1 MLLKYQQSPLLTL
14 KLQKTV
20 MRMTEKGRRYSLTT
34 GDFSLSIF
42 GQPFPFSSHQ
52 IIRTQQ
58 ARNKN
63 HNIILIV
70 IISFLL
76 CGTPLIMYVYD
87 SFFEIL
93 TQLSLSQYI
102 LRWISVWNIM
112 KRAAPSQAK
121 RSRIS
126 TTDQMMTWA
135 MRYTMYILSTFFRQ
149 IKSFIRFHLAFVFGL

>member
-1 MLLKYQQSPLLTL
+1 
-14 KLQKTV
+14 
-20 MRMTEKGRRYSLTT
+20 MTEKGRRYSLTT

-63 HNIILIV
+63 HNTILIV

-76 CGTPLIMYVYD
+76 CGTLIMYVYD

-135 MRYTMYILSTFFRQ
+135 MGYTMYMYMFFRQ
-149 IKSFIRFHLAFVFGL
+149 IKSFIRFRLAFVFGQYTLILKSIE